1 MTRFIP
7 IIVGFGHCGR
17 HLHYSALRQAA
28 DRHPHLVKLEDCFAV
43 DPAADW
49 GGGTSVAH
57 AGTLPPASDF
67 KGETV
72 VHICTPPETH
82 YEVLLSALGKG
93 YRRFIVEKPL
103 AVSAAQATAML
114 DIVDAY
120 GASMRV
126 VALWPHSWAVR
137 ALRRVIA
144 SRLHGPLQELTIVQN
159 KPRFFLTRQRVGES
173 VLFIEVPHQ
182 VALALSLAGEAVS
195 LDSAHAWPMRFS
207 DRLVPQMGG
216 CVLRLAH
223 ESGVK
228 TTINSALDH
237 HARERWVS
245 ARFADGSV
253 ASAYLSV
260 SRDDLY
266 AQLKRYGPDG
276 SLIEHVVDQ
285 DDAFAECL
293 GAYYQQFWADELTAH
308 PDSDL
313 HCGLPSRNVA
323 IMALLEKACA
333 LLSEANET
341 LIDPR
346 LGLASPGF
354 GGDFQRALAS

>member
-1 MTRFIP
+1 MTPFVP
-7 IIVGFGHCGR
+7 IIVGFGHSGR
-17 HLHYSALRQAA
+17 HLHYAALRQAA
-28 DRHPHLVKLEDCFAV
+28 DCHPHLVKLDECLAV

-49 GGGTSVAH
+49 SRGAAVAH
-57 AGTLPPASDF
+57 ASSLPPRSDIS
-67 KGETV
+67 GETV

-82 YEVLLSALGKG
+82 YQVLLSALGKG

-103 AVSAAQATAML
+103 AISAAQATAMV
-114 DIVDAY
+114 DVVDAY

-126 VALWPHSWAVR
+126 VALWPHSWAIS

-144 SRLHGPLQELTIVQN
+144 SNLHGPLQELTIVQN

-182 VALALSLAGEAVS
+182 VALALSLAGEAAS
-195 LDSAHAWPMRFS
+195 LNSAHAWPMRFS

-223 ESGVK
+223 ASGVK

-266 AQLKRYGPDG
+266 AQLKRYGPNG

-293 GAYYQQFWADELTAH
+293 GAYYHHFSAAELTAH
-308 PDSDL
+308 PDYDL
-313 HCGLPSRNVA
+313 NCGLPSRNVA
-323 IMALLEKACA
+323 IISILEQACA
-333 LLSEANET
+333 LLSEANED
-341 LIDPR
+341 LHYPH
-346 LGLASPGF
+346 LGISRNQV
-354 GGDFQRALAS
+354 GGDFQRALVT

>member
-1 MTRFIP
+1 MSPFVP

-28 DRHPHLVKLEDCFAV
+28 DRHPHLVRLEDCLAV
-43 DPAADW
+43 DPMADLIGSPAA
-49 GGGTSVAH
+49 AQ
-57 AGTLPPASDF
+57 ARTLPAASDF
-67 KGETV
+67 PAEAI

-82 YEVLLSALGKG
+82 YQVLLDALAKG

-103 AVSAAQATAML
+103 AISAAQATAML

-126 VALWPHSWAVR
+126 VALWPHSWAIR

-144 SRLHGPLQELTIVQN
+144 STLHGPLQELTIVQN

-182 VALALSLAGEAVS
+182 VALALSLAGEAAS
-195 LDSAHAWPMRFS
+195 LDSAAAWPMRFS

-223 ESGVK
+223 ASGVK

-237 HARERWVS
+237 HARERWVT

-253 ASAYLSV
+253 AAAYLSV

-266 AQLKRYGPDG
+266 AQFKRYGPDG
-276 SLIEHVVDQ
+276 TLIDHVVDH

-293 GAYYQQFWADELTAH
+293 GAYYHQFRTAELVGQ

-323 IMALLEKACA
+323 IITLLEQACA
-333 LLSEANET
+333 LLSEANGP
-341 LIDPR
+341 LLDPQ
-346 LGLASPGF
+346 LGHPQFAA
-354 GGDFQRALAS
+354 DHTRALAS